1 MLARMMAKD
10 KPFALFGCSRQ
21 FARHTRV
28 CLTTQNVLRCILP
41 RMEVM
46 INEEKVM
53 RGPEITWAYYPRI
66 AAHPT
71 ARAFVERLQLQGK
84 RPKTVDAY
92 ARSIEDLLSYFSSID
107 PDRLLEA
114 DEADLDGYIANLKRR
129 SPRKRGRGGMRE
141 DTAKILSFSGGRLS
155 DNTIAQRV
163 VACRLFY
170 EFLIRKRLR
179 TDPINPIARGNA
191 GRNGQRPAR
200 GPVPK
205 QVRLPWV
212 PSDEVWHQ
220 FLTHVVTQEDAR
232 TRAMI
237 GLAYDAALRR
247 EELMSLRVD
256 DIDWARELVTI
267 RPETTKGG
275 RMRYVPVSAAVL
287 YLVRQYLEGDRRAL
301 IAAYDGEDL
310 GLIFLSESTRNP
322 GCPLAVGAFDEIIER
337 VREKVGLRA
346 LTPHTLRHQRCTIL
360 KRAGVSLEDIALL
373 AGHKS
378 TDTTRLYIHLA
389 PTELS
394 ERLRA
399 KVEPFDASI
408 RLLVE
413 QTLHPEVLHEQ

>member
-1 MLARMMAKD
+1 MDTPVIRW
-10 KPFALFGCSRQ
+10 
-21 FARHTRV
+21 
-28 CLTTQNVLRCILP
+28 
-41 RMEVM
+41 E
-46 INEEKVM
+46 
-53 RGPEITWAYYPRI
+53 YYPHVSAQ
-66 AAHPT
+66 AA
-71 ARAFVERLQLQGK
+71 ARAFVERLVLGGK

-92 ARSIEDLLSYFSSID
+92 ARAIEDLLSYFLETD
-107 PDRLLEA
+107 PERLLEA
-114 DEADLDGYIANLKRR
+114 DEADLYGYIAHLKRC
-129 SPRKRGRGGMRE
+129 SPRKRGRGGTVE
-141 DTAKILSFSGGRLS
+141 DRSKILTLTGRRLA
-155 DNTIAQRV
+155 DTTIAQRV

-179 TDPINPIARGNA
+179 TDPINPIARGSA

-205 QVRLPWV
+205 RARLPWV
-212 PSDEVWHQ
+212 PSDEVWKQ
-220 FLTHVVTQEDAR
+220 FVAHVIVHESAR

-237 GLAYDAALRR
+237 LLCYDAALRR

-256 DIDWARELVTI
+256 DLDWAHGIVTI

-275 RMRYVPVSAAVL
+275 RMRYIPVSAAVL
-287 YLVRQYLEGDRRAL
+287 YLVRQYVEGDRRAL

-322 GCPLAVGAFDEIIER
+322 GRPLAVGAFDEIIER
-337 VREKVGLRA
+337 VRAKVALPA

-360 KRAGVSLEDIALL
+360 KRAGVSLDDIALL

-378 TDTTRLYIHLA
+378 TETTRLYIHLA

-394 ERLRA
+394 ERIRT

-408 RLLVE
+408 RILVE
-413 QTLHPEVLHEQ
+413 QTLHPEVTHD